1 MRPVGHGGG
10 AAGRHPVRLPTFPRR
25 SRGCAREPPF
35 QQVEPILI
43 REWLMVGKDK
53 FTPAERSAIMARVRS
68 RNTTPERIVRSALH
82 RLGYRFRLHSRQLPG
97 NPDVIFPSRRIAL
110 FVHGCFWH
118 RHQGC
123 RTGARDKANQAALEQ
138 NGWIVLVV
146 WECQLKGNW
155 ILEVRRALDAAKL
168 RPARKFRAK
177 VDSSF

>member
-1 MRPVGHGGG
+1 
-10 AAGRHPVRLPTFPRR
+10 
-25 SRGCAREPPF
+25 
-35 QQVEPILI
+35 
-43 REWLMVGKDK
+43 MVGKDK

-123 RTGARDKANQAALEQ
+123 RRGVVLPVARQDYWSRKFQRTVARDKANQAALEQ